1 MSREHITSLS
11 PIEYKKYIK
20 NMVQNTAFQNLDQIK
35 ATHTKVQNNY
45 YKNMDKPQE
54 YLTSKL
60 FSNQQCFL
68 IFAMK
73 SKTLRGVK
81 ANFKNLYSDN
91 TLCPLCERSID
102 TQEHIAHCQVLKNC
116 IAGENVINYSHLTGT
131 LEQQSS
137 FIASYEKLLE
147 VRDELLLEASD
158 PVSSLPGLYSGP
170 LHSKAR
176 TSRTPATGSKGDN

>member
-1 MSREHITSLS
+1 MCQYDNPSPGDWCNLVEEDFNQIGIHMSREHITSLS
-11 PIEYKKYIK
+11 PSEYKKYIK
-20 NMVQNTAFQNLDQIK
+20 DKVQNTAFKNLDQIK
-35 ATHTKVQNNY
+35 ATNIKVKNNY

-91 TLCPLCERSID
+91 NLCPL
-102 TQEHIAHCQVLKNC
+102 
-116 IAGENVINYSHLTGT
+116 
-131 LEQQSS
+131 
-137 FIASYEKLLE
+137 
-147 VRDELLLEASD
+147 
-158 PVSSLPGLYSGP
+158 
-170 LHSKAR
+170 
-176 TSRTPATGSKGDN
+176 